1 MGWSRLR
8 EAGSA
13 EGRTRHSFPQR
24 AADRSRNLGRW
35 ALSSGRDRT
44 PSHEA
49 PQDLQM
55 QGAGQLAG
63 PHPDP
68 QGLTAVCRCSV
79 QGAGDTP
86 RVFTGDRM
94 LAATSTHQCEPA
106 LLVCF
111 EVQLSP
117 SLVNIP
123 KRGFALPR
131 CCSQVE
137 RPTGE
142 KKKKKEHARS
152 RTLLWFYFQ
161 NCSLVKSSNQSIL
174 PALHLGRGH
183 WAWSSSF
190 HPSLKFWFN
199 RAVSKEASI

>member
-1 MGWSRLR
+1 MEQAAGGRERGGKDQAQLPAESRRQEPKPGALGTVIWQGQDTEPR
-8 EAGSA
+8 STP
-13 EGRTRHSFPQR
+13 RP
-24 AADRSRNLGRW
+24 AD
-35 ALSSGRDRT
+35 A
-44 PSHEA
+44 
-49 PQDLQM
+49 
-55 QGAGQLAG
+55 GAGQLAG